1 MRNITKA
8 ILFLLCIAFA
18 VPASAELSEGNRA
31 VMLERTQALTA
42 VMAEAAGSEAYIKIY
57 MGGSSEV
64 RDVIRKIASADWSNC
79 GGGTVYVLK
88 EKALE
93 AFVSASGVSLDQFSA
108 SLRQKVMQSVAGSI
122 PTAAAAGTAGTS
134 FVAAMSVRRSGAVF
148 LADEAFPE
156 YAVVFLRYNADY
168 GVLCSFVKGE
178 DNTVSASLVPADANC
193 ESRLKQVMSLSGFF
207 VDPGRLYEEYQLSF
221 PQK

>member
-1 MRNITKA
+1 MRNIMKA

-31 VMLERTQALTA
+31 VMLDRTQALTA
-42 VMAEAAGSEAYIKIY
+42 VMAEAAGSEAYIKLY

-64 RDVIRKIASADWSNC
+64 REVIRKIASADWSNC
-79 GGGTVYVLK
+79 SGGTAYVVK

-108 SLRQKVMQSVAGSI
+108 SLRQKVTQSVAGSI

-134 FVAAMSVRRSGAVF
+134 FVAAMSVLRSGAVF

-207 VDPGRLYEEYQLSF
+207 ADPGRLYEEYKLTA